1 MNHAGRRVCGLAA
14 ALALLPATLA
24 LATPTDPVTADE
36 LLEHVRT
43 LASDEFGGR
52 GTGDPGS
59 ELAARYIAES
69 FQRSGLHPAGD
80 NGGWFQ
86 DFPARV
92 ASSLGPKNR
101 VAAQP
106 VEIGGVNDTGPVPD
120 FVLDRDFIPLAFS
133 ATGEC
138 TAPVVFAG
146 YGVTAPDLGYD
157 DYAGLD
163 VKGKIVLCLRY
174 EPARDDTSS
183 KFEGRKDTWH
193 AGLRTKARNAETH
206 GAVGMILVNG
216 PLSDGGTDE
225 LLRWERAGA
234 AQAVGIPTMMMTRKA
249 VESFWGLGLPEKPAS
264 LADVQARID
273 GEERPW
279 TFELTGRPM
288 TLRGDIVTETRTTRN
303 VVGWLPPMV
312 SPAGHSTP
320 GSASQPATTADMHLV
335 IGAHYDHLGMGGQN
349 SLSPDTMAIHN
360 GADDNASGT
369 ASLME
374 LAEAIATD
382 QTPRTAGIVFVAF
395 AAEELGLYGSTWYV
409 DHPFRPID
417 SMAAMLNMDMVG
429 RLKDGKLEVGGVGT
443 SPSLR
448 PLVEEAYRNSE
459 VKVTFGEGG
468 SGPSDHKT
476 FNDRKRPVLFF
487 FTGVHED
494 YHRPSDDCDKVNA
507 PGMELVAEGVRR
519 VAMNLAAETTLLPYV
534 VVAADTT
541 ARLGG
546 VTGSGATLGTIPDY
560 TDSVIPGLKLSGVR
574 AGGPA
579 EKAGIKGGDIIVGFN
594 NRVIRNIYDLMDEL
608 GGHRP
613 GDLVTIK
620 VLRDSATVEVT
631 ATLERRH

>member
-1 MNHAGRRVCGLAA
+1 MNHACRRVSGLAA
-14 ALALLPATLA
+14 ALAVLPVTLA
-24 LATPTDPVTADE
+24 LATPMDPVTAVE

-69 FQRSGLHPAGD
+69 FQRSGLLPAGD
-80 NGGWFQ
+80 NEGWFQ

-92 ASSLGPKNR
+92 ASSLGPANR
-101 VAAQP
+101 VTAQHG
-106 VEIGGVNDTGPVPD
+106 EIGDLQPFRP

-138 TAPVVFAG
+138 TAPVIFAG

-163 VKGKIVLCLRY
+163 VTGKIVLCLRY

-206 GAVGMILVNG
+206 GAVGLILVNG

-234 AQAVGIPTMMMTRKA
+234 AQAVGIPTMMMTREA
-249 VESFWGLGLPEKPAS
+249 VESFWGLGLSEKPAS
-264 LADVQARID
+264 LTEVQTRID
-273 GEERPW
+273 GEVRPW
-279 TFELTGRPM
+279 TFEVTGAPV
-288 TLRGDIVTETRTTRN
+288 TLRGDIVTETRITRN
-303 VVGWLPPMV
+303 VVGWLPPTIL
-312 SPAGHSTP
+312 PAGQSTP
-320 GSASQPATTADMHLV
+320 GSASQPATTAETHLV

-349 SLSPDTMAIHN
+349 SLSPDTLAIHN

-382 QTPRTAGIVFVAF
+382 PTPRTAGIVFVAF
-395 AAEELGLYGSTWYV
+395 AAEELGLFGSAWYV

-429 RLKDGKLEVGGVGT
+429 RLRDGKLEVGGVGT

-448 PLVEEAYRNSE
+448 PLVEEAYRNSG
-459 VKVTFGEGG
+459 VNVTFGEGG

-507 PGMELVAEGVRR
+507 PGMALVGEGVRR
-519 VAMNLAAETTLLPYV
+519 VAMNLAAETALLPYV

-546 VTGSGATLGTIPDY
+546 VSGSGATLGTIPDY

-613 GDLVTIK
+613 GDQVTIK
-620 VLRDSATVEVT
+620 VLRDGATIEMT
-631 ATLERRH
+631 ATLERRR